1 MGKAGCGLGRWLG
14 ASAAAIAAAIGP
26 SSAALAQDTA
36 QDAATQDL
44 VIVVTVQKREQ
55 AAIDVPINVTAY
67 DGAAL
72 ERLNVQEFD
81 RLSLFVPGFEVQNQ
95 SVNNPGFVIRGITS
109 DDGAA
114 TIEPRVSVYQDG
126 VSIAR
131 ARGSYV
137 ELFDIQ
143 QVEIAKGP
151 QSTLFGRG
159 ALIGAVNVIQ
169 NKADPRALSG
179 RLRGGVGAEGLQ
191 ELEGMVNVPLDDRSA
206 LRLAARH
213 KTRNGVVANLL
224 PGQGDLGG
232 VDMFALRAS
241 AMLTP
246 TPTSR
251 VDVIVNYQKDT
262 PPGTA
267 FKSGTYAPPGG
278 DLSPYTPAALGVFG
292 AFLDGE
298 ALGLD
303 REVTGATVLG
313 SVDLSERLSLSSISA
328 YRVFNSLEVFDPDG
342 FQLPVAVFAEDAR
355 SEQWSQELRLNFEGD
370 RVDWFAGLSLFKE
383 DGFQRVPLQF
393 DERALQALVL
403 NQLTRPIPQALS
415 ALSPIN
421 LPIFLGAQP
430 PFPAGV
436 QVLLKPIHTE
446 EFTNFGSIES
456 LDLFADGSFALTDR
470 LQVGAG
476 LRYTNDDKTSG
487 IFARFLNGAAR
498 FPLNAAGGVFIAP
511 TPGDQPL
518 FRSDSFQGWTW
529 RMFARF
535 EASDSTNVYAAYAR
549 GRRPEVINATAP
561 ATFRVLPAEEV
572 DSLELGAKTLL
583 LDGELSLE
591 GSVFTY
597 QYTNF
602 QTTEF
607 SGAQLITVNAGEAS
621 ATGFEGQT
629 TWRAAE
635 PLTLFAT
642 YGYNHARFDRGA
654 REGNSFRLS
663 PDHTLSLG
671 AQWRFGLGGWGDVTI
686 APVYAWQSEMFFDDD
701 NDRPDLQRRS
711 PASLSD
717 RAIDE
722 TQAAYGLLDLTVT
735 LTPRNARW
743 SVELWGTN
751 LADEDYLL
759 DAGNTGDIFGAP
771 TFIRGAPR
779 LYGVRFGASF

>member
-1 MGKAGCGLGRWLG
+1 MRKAAGSFGHWIG
-14 ASAAAIAAAIGP
+14 ASVTAIAAAIGAP
-26 SSAALAQDTA
+26 NAASAQDGA
-36 QDAATQDL
+36 QGVTNDDL

-55 AAIDVPINVTAY
+55 AAIDVPINLTAY
-67 DGAAL
+67 DSAAL
-72 ERLNVQEFD
+72 EQLNIQEFD

-169 NKADPRALSG
+169 NKADPSKLSG
-179 RLRGGVGAEGLQ
+179 RVRGGLGAEGLQ
-191 ELEGMVNVPLDDRSA
+191 ELEGMLNVPLDEQAGVRI
-206 LRLAARH
+206 AARH
-213 KTRNGVVANLL
+213 KTREGVVQNLL

-232 VDMFALRAS
+232 VDMFAVRVS
-241 AMLTP
+241 GMLAP

-267 FKSGTYAPPGG
+267 FKSGTFAPPGG
-278 DLSPYTPAALGVFG
+278 DTSPFSPAALGVFG
-292 AFLDGE
+292 NFLDGE

-303 REVTGATVLG
+303 REVTGATILG
-313 SVDLSERLSLSSISA
+313 SADLSDRLTLNSISA
-328 YRVFNSLEVFDPDG
+328 FRVFNSLEVFDPDG

-370 RVDWFAGLSLFKE
+370 RFDWFAGFSLFKE
-383 DGFQRVPLQF
+383 DGSQRVPLQF

-403 NQLTRPIPQALS
+403 NQITRPNPQALS

-430 PFPAGV
+430 PFPAGF
-436 QVLLKPIHTE
+436 QVALKPIHTE

-456 LDLFADGSFALTDR
+456 VDIFADGSFSLTDR
-470 LQVGAG
+470 LEVGAG

-487 IFARFLNGAAR
+487 VFAQFLNGPAR

-511 TPGDQPL
+511 TPGGQPV

-529 RMFARF
+529 RAFGRY
-535 EASDSTNVYAAYAR
+535 EASENINLYGSYAR
-549 GRRPEVINATAP
+549 GRRPEVINAVAP

-572 DSLELGAKTLL
+572 DSFELGAKARLL
-583 LDGELSLE
+583 GGDLSLE
-591 GSVFTY
+591 GSVFSY

-621 ATGFEGQT
+621 ATGFEGQA
-629 TWRAAE
+629 TWRIGE
-635 PLTLFAT
+635 PLSVFAT

-654 REGNSFRLS
+654 REGNKFRLS

-671 AQWRFGLGGWGDVTI
+671 ALWRLDLGGLGELAI
-686 APVYAWQSEMFFDDD
+686 APVYAWQSEVFFDDD

-722 TQAAYGLLDLTVT
+722 TQGAYGLLDLTVT
-735 LTPRNARW
+735 LTPANSRW
-743 SVELWGTN
+743 SLELWGAN
-751 LADEDYLL
+751 LLDEDYLL

-779 LYGVRFGASF
+779 LYGVRLGASF